1 MNQLNFVKDQVIRLC
16 TFWINETSDRSS
28 LTFLIKVYS
37 KISTICKS
45 WSVLEKEEMPWK
57 IIRSGKYMHIFVF
70 LFKSL
75 SKALVVQPYICGN
88 QMTELH
94 VISVGS
100 LVSGEESSVP
110 YVKPWLF
117 GFFKNGS
124 SSAAVHDKEGQ
135 ENVQWERKAGRERWN
150 WVRGGVE
157 WHTLVALRF
166 TSVFCYFPMKVFN
179 VKFTFW
185 IDAH

>member
-1 MNQLNFVKDQVIRLC
+1 MRPLTDLLLPSLSKSIRRYQLSARVDQFLRKKKCLGK
-16 TFWINETSDRSS
+16 S
-28 LTFLIKVYS
+28 LEVGS
-37 KISTICKS
+37 ICIY
-45 WSVLEKEEMPWK
+45 L
-57 IIRSGKYMHIFVF
+57 Y

-135 ENVQWERKAGRERWN
+135 ENVQ
-150 WVRGGVE
+150 
-157 WHTLVALRF
+157 
-166 TSVFCYFPMKVFN
+166 
-179 VKFTFW
+179 
-185 IDAH
+185 